1 MSGHPRPARTRTA
14 AFCDLGLTPYAK
26 VHELQLDLV
35 SRRRRNS
42 LARDLFLCVEH
53 PPVFTL
59 GRGGNRAHVGVS
71 EMFLRERGID
81 VVAIERGGEV
91 TYHGPGQLVLYPIVD
106 LRLCRLSV
114 SAYIRMLE
122 ELMLCLAGDCGVAA
136 NRDSRNHGVWVG
148 DTKLG
153 SVGIAV
159 RHGVAFH
166 GMALNV
172 DLDLA
177 PFAWINP
184 CGLAGISMTSL
195 AHAGGSGCSLDRLK
209 VRLQRH
215 LADLFA
221 VDLHPVHRSRLEADC
236 PAIQGHP

>member
-1 MSGHPRPARTRTA
+1 MSGNPRPARTRTA
-14 AFCDLGLTPYAK
+14 AFCDLGLTTYAY

-35 SRRRRNS
+35 SRRRRNT

-59 GRGGNRAHVGVS
+59 GRGANRAHIGVS

-106 LRLCRLSV
+106 LRLCRLSI
-114 SAYIRMLE
+114 SAYIRILE
-122 ELMLCLAGDCGVAA
+122 ELMLRLAGDSGVAA

-153 SVGIAV
+153 SVGVAV
-159 RHGVAFH
+159 RHGIAFH

-172 DLDLA
+172 DLDLE
-177 PFAWINP
+177 PFTWINP
-184 CGLAGISMTSL
+184 CGLTGISMTSL
-195 AHAGGSGCSLDRLK
+195 ARERGSGCSMDLLK

-215 LADLFA
+215 LTDLFA
-221 VDLHPVHRSRLEADC
+221 VDLHPVHRSRLEAEC
-236 PAIQGHP
+236 PAGHGLP